1 MKIGHKKSWLQALQ
15 DENLDPFAVKEGDFR
30 FGQLKDSVYYSDWTE
45 EAFLSDNG
53 QKETVSRTF
62 NLNKLKYF
70 ILIGFFGLVMLLSRS
85 IWLQVFKSD
94 YYRLLSED
102 NRLRAETIEP
112 KRGIIYDK
120 NFKPLVRNKANF
132 VLYFRPIDLPKDE
145 LVRDNLIR
153 AISQVLE
160 NGEATST
167 DVSKEINS
175 PLEQTASDNKT
186 QLISDNAY
194 FYQMKEALSKIQIGS
209 LESYSP
215 LFIMDNIDYDKAMLI
230 FLKLPNWPG
239 VFLSNKIRR
248 EYLLPNQNE
257 TTVIG
262 ESSLA
267 HVLGYTGKINDQEL
281 KDLGSNYSSIDYVG
295 KAGLESSWEKELKG
309 QPGKKNIEVDALGR
323 QLKVVNEVPEQ
334 DGSNL
339 LLSLDFDLQ
348 QKAEEITSAYIKKAN
363 LHRASVV
370 IMNPNNGEIMALV
383 SLPGYDNNLFAKGIS
398 QADYSKFL
406 NDPDQPLFNRTVS
419 GEFPSGS
426 VIKPIFASGALQE
439 KIITATTSFLS
450 NGGLRIGQWFFP
462 DWKVGGHGQT
472 DVRKALAE
480 SVNTFFYIIGG
491 GYKDFKGLGVEGLAK
506 YARLF
511 GLGKI
516 TGIDLPNER
525 PGFVPS
531 AEWKQQTKNEAW
543 YIGDTYHFAIGQ
555 GDVLVT
561 PLQVANYT
569 AAIANGGTLY
579 EPHLVSK
586 ILDSN
591 NQVIKNID
599 PVVLSHI
606 PVDQANLEIVREGMR
621 QTITAGSARSLNS
634 LPVEVAGKTGTAQ
647 WSTKKG
653 PHAWF
658 IGFAPYDK
666 PQLVIMVLVEEGVEG
681 STISA
686 PIARD
691 ILKWYFSPR
700 PGSTVSTTTAAINL
714 AGISAT
720 STEINPSK
728 LKN

>member
-1 MKIGHKKSWLQALQ
+1 MRIKHQKNWLKALQ
-15 DENLDPFAVKEGDFR
+15 DQDSDPFAIKEGDFR
-30 FGQLKDSVYYSDWTE
+30 FGQLKDSLYYSDWTE
-45 EAFLSDNG
+45 ESFLSDSG
-53 QKETVSRTF
+53 RKETVSRTF

-70 ILIGFFGLVMLLSRS
+70 AFVGFLVLGILLIRS
-85 IWLQVFKSD
+85 IWLQVFKND
-94 YYRLLSED
+94 YYRLLAED
-102 NRLRAETIEP
+102 NRLRAEIIEP
-112 KRGIIYDK
+112 KRGIIYDI
-120 NFKPLVRNKANF
+120 NGRPLVRNKANF

-153 AISQVLE
+153 TISQVLE
-160 NGEATST
+160 KGQASSSDIFATGDNYISGLT
-167 DVSKEINS
+167 
-175 PLEQTASDNKT
+175 SDNKT

-194 FYQMKEALSKIQIGS
+194 FYQMKDALSKVQIGS
-209 LESYSP
+209 LESYRP
-215 LFIMDNIDYDKAMLI
+215 LFIIDNIDYDKAMLI
-230 FLKLPNWPG
+230 ALKLPNWPG

-248 EYLLPNQNE
+248 EYLLPGSSE
-257 TTVIG
+257 TTVLG

-281 KDLGSNYSSIDYVG
+281 KTMGSEYSLIDYIG
-295 KAGLESSWEKELKG
+295 KTGLEYSWEKELKG
-309 QPGKKNIEVDALGR
+309 IAGRKNIEVDALGR
-323 QLKVVNEVPEQ
+323 QKKVINEIPEK

-339 LLSLDFDLQ
+339 LLSIDLDLQ
-348 QKAEEITSAYIKKAN
+348 QKAEEVALTYLKKAN
-363 LHRASVV
+363 LHRASIV
-370 IMNPNNGEIMALV
+370 IMDPNDGEIMALV

-398 QADYSKFL
+398 HDDYNKFL
-406 NDPDQPLFNRTVS
+406 NDINRPLFNRTVS

-426 VIKPIFASGALQE
+426 VIKPIFAAGALQE
-439 KIITATTSFLS
+439 KIITVTTSFLS

-462 DWKVGGHGQT
+462 DWKAGGHGQT

-491 GYKDFKGLGVEGLAK
+491 GYNDFKGLGVDGLAK
-506 YARLF
+506 YATLF
-511 GLGKI
+511 GLGKV
-516 TGIDLPNER
+516 TGIDLPGER

-531 AEWKQQTKNEAW
+531 AKWKQETKNESW

-591 NQVIKNID
+591 NQVVKNID
-599 PVVLSHI
+599 PVILGRNLI
-606 PVDQANLEIVREGMR
+606 NPANLEIVREGMR
-621 QTITAGSARSLNS
+621 QTVTAGSARSLNT

-666 PQLVIMVLVEEGVEG
+666 PKLVIMVLVEEGVEG
-681 STISA
+681 SSISA
-686 PIARD
+686 PIAKD
-691 ILKWYFSPR
+691 ILNWYFSPHS
-700 PGSTVSTTTAAINL
+700 GSILATTTA
-714 AGISAT
+714 T
-720 STEINPSK
+720 STAIIKSTLIPVKPN
-728 LKN
+728 KN

>member
-1 MKIGHKKSWLQALQ
+1 MSLKNSKNWFN
-15 DENLDPFAVKEGDFR
+15 NLRDNNSNPFAIKEGDFR

-45 EAFLSDNG
+45 ESFLADIG
-53 QKETVSRTF
+53 HKETINRTF
-62 NLNKLKYF
+62 DLSKLKYF
-70 ILIGFFGLVMLLSRS
+70 ALVGFLALGILVSRS
-85 IWLQVFKSD
+85 VWLQIVKND
-94 YYRLLSED
+94 YYRLLAED
-102 NRLRAETIEP
+102 NRLRAEIIEP

-120 NFKPLVRNKANF
+120 SMHPLVRNKANF

-160 NGEATST
+160 SGEASSSNIFQKT
-167 DVSKEINS
+167 KNS
-175 PLEQTASDNKT
+175 MVGLTSDNKT

-194 FYQMKEALSKIQIGS
+194 FYQMKDILAKIQIGS
-209 LESYSP
+209 LESYRP
-215 LFIMDNIDYDKAMLI
+215 LFITDNIEYDKAMLI
-230 FLKLPNWPG
+230 VLQLPNWPG

-248 EYLLPNQNE
+248 EYLLPDQGGM
-257 TTVIG
+257 VVSG
-262 ESSLA
+262 ENSLS
-267 HVLGYTGKINDQEL
+267 HILGYTGKINDQEL
-281 KDLGSNYSSIDYVG
+281 KNLGPDYSLIDYVG
-295 KAGLESSWEKELKG
+295 KAGLEYAWEKELKG
-309 QPGKKNIEVDALGR
+309 VAGKKNIEVDALGR
-323 QLKVVNEVPEQ
+323 QKNIINEVPER

-348 QKAEEITSAYIKKAN
+348 KKTEEITMAYLKKAN
-363 LHRASVV
+363 LQRASVL
-370 IMNPNNGEIMALV
+370 IINPNNGEIMALV

-398 QADYSKFL
+398 QIDYNKFL
-406 NDPDQPLFNRTVS
+406 NDINQPLFNRTVS

-426 VIKPIFASGALQE
+426 VIKPIFASAALQE
-439 KIITATTSFLS
+439 KIITAATSFLS

-462 DWKVGGHGQT
+462 DWKAGGHGQT

-491 GYKDFKGLGVEGLAK
+491 GYKDFNGLGVDRLAK

-511 GLGKI
+511 GLGSI
-516 TGIDLPNER
+516 TGIDLPGEH

-531 AEWKQQTKNEAW
+531 AEWKQKTKNEVW

-579 EPHLVSK
+579 KPHLVAK

-591 NQVIKNID
+591 NQVIKNIE
-599 PVVLSHI
+599 PVIINHI
-606 PVDQANLEIVREGMR
+606 PVDRANLEIVREGMR
-621 QTITAGSARSLNS
+621 QTITAGSARSLNV
-634 LPVEVAGKTGTAQ
+634 LPVAVAGKTGTAQ
-647 WSTKKG
+647 WSTKKS

-691 ILKWYFSPR
+691 ILNWYFSPR
-700 PGSTVSTTTAAINL
+700 PGSTLLTTTTVTAN
-714 AGISAT
+714 
-720 STEINPSK
+720 
-728 LKN
+728 